1 MDSVSEL
8 IQKNQIK
15 KTIEKKDKTIK
26 ENKIE

>member
-1 MDSVSEL
+1 MESVSEL
-8 IQKNQIK
+8 IQKNQMK